1 MAILRPLLFVSS
13 DNSDGDVLVVF
24 ATCLYGDDELVLD
37 SGASFHICC
46 NKDWFSSY
54 EFVQTGDFV
63 RVGDN
68 TPCQIMS
75 IGSVQIKTHDGMICT
90 LTGVEHI
97 PIMARNLI
105 SLSITSQDV
114 RLEINRKPKCALHSC
129 IENLGNLR
137 AFK

>member
-1 MAILRPLLFVSS
+1 MAIVRPLLFVFS

-24 ATCLYGDDELVLD
+24 ATCFYGDDEWVLD
-37 SGASFHICC
+37 SGSSIHICC

-68 TPCQIMS
+68 TPRQIVG
-75 IGSVQIKTHDGMICT
+75 IGSVQIKTHDGMTCT

-97 PIMARNLI
+97 PTMPR
-105 SLSITSQDV
+105 
-114 RLEINRKPKCALHSC
+114 
-129 IENLGNLR
+129 
-137 AFK
+137 